1 MIISH
6 MIILIHQWPWRFPK
20 SQISQ
25 AFIGVDVKTGQE
37 RLFVEATGALET
49 ATVFMA
55 GCWMNMLSLTMISY
69 KPINNSIWVD
79 IFTWYLYDIYM
90 IVSHDSYMIFIWYL
104 YDIYMIFIGSYYHI
118 NGHFR
123 NLDWRCLPYIRP
135 IFQAYVREYP
145 QKIWPYMVQYLH
157 FRILKFPLII

>member
-104 YDIYMIFIGSYYHI
+104 YDIYWELLSYQ
-118 NGHFR
+118 
-123 NLDWRCLPYIRP
+123 WP
-135 IFQAYVREYP
+135 FQEPRLEVPTIYKAYFSGLCKGISPENMALYGTVP
-145 QKIWPYMVQYLH
+145 P
-157 FRILKFPLII
+157 F